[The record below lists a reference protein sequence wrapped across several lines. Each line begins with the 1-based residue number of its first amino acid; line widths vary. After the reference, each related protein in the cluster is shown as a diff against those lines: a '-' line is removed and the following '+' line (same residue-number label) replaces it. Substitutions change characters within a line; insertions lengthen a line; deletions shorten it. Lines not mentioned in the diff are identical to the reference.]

1 MEVRK
6 TPKRKEYLNDFKLNE
21 EGKYEYKGT
30 LHELDDENMSFK
42 KVKQILITVD
52 LLILCMF
59 IIAGMVQAVGV
70 MNAMYVTMPYVFGF
84 FAIAVLTFKVFMLE
98 FNHYPIRDYD
108 FKATIEKYRSY
119 GIAVVVLILCTLL
132 GELFYIIR
140 YGVTM
145 YVSGTIIFIVCMV
158 IALAV
163 SLHFCKFNLQ
173 LKWKEVKRD

>member
-6 TPKRKEYLNDFKLNE
+6 TPKRREYLNDFKLNE
-21 EGKYEYKGT
+21 DGKYEYKGI
-30 LHELDDENMSFK
+30 LRELDNEELSFK
-42 KVKQILITVD
+42 KAMHILMMLD
-52 LLILCMF
+52 LLILCAF

-108 FKATIEKYRSY
+108 FKATIAKYKTYSTT
-119 GIAVVVLILCTLL
+119 IVILTLCTLL
-132 GELFYIIR
+132 GELFYIIC

-145 YVSGTIIFIVCMV
+145 YVSGTIIFIACMV
-158 IALAV
+158 IALAI
-163 SLHFCKFNLQ
+163 SLYFSKFNMH
-173 LKWKEVKRD
+173 LKWKVVEEK

>member
-21 EGKYEYKGT
+21 EGKYEYKGI
-30 LHELDDENMSFK
+30 LHELDDKNMSFK
-42 KVKQILITVD
+42 KVKQILIMVD

-70 MNAMYVTMPYVFGF
+70 MNAMYVTMPYVFSF
-84 FAIAVLTFKVFMLE
+84 FAIAVLTFKVIMLH

-108 FKATIEKYRSY
+108 YKATVEKFSFY
-119 GIAVVVLILCTLL
+119 ITTIIVLIICTLI

-140 YGVTM
+140 YGIEM
-145 YVSGTIIFIVCMV
+145 YLIGTIIFILCMV
-158 IALAV
+158 VALVVAI
-163 SLHFCKFNLQ
+163 FFNQ
-173 LKWKEVKRD
+173 FNRKLKWKEINNS